1 MRTPSCTWVS
11 LTQPDDAQASDDF
24 CGRMEVT
31 TRENSRP
38 DTCRERVD
46 CCRIWSGSTTES
58 GGSPGLMG
66 RAGSF
71 AQVTVYW
78 RYRDLEK
85 VGKGEHKNEILGLD
99 KRQLESELMSD
110 GISFEGDFVQDQ
122 KSGQGA
128 EKWPDGTMYAG
139 EFYNDLKN
147 GKGLMVWPDGD
158 RYSHCLLQ
166 KRLVNIR

>member
-1 MRTPSCTWVS
+1 M
-11 LTQPDDAQASDDF
+11 A
-24 CGRMEVT
+24 
-31 TRENSRP
+31 
-38 DTCRERVD
+38 
-46 CCRIWSGSTTES
+46 
-58 GGSPGLMG
+58 
-66 RAGSF
+66 
-71 AQVTVYW
+71 
-78 RYRDLEK
+78 
-85 VGKGEHKNEILGLD
+85 
-99 KRQLESELMSD
+99 D

-158 RYSHCLLQ
+158 RYSHYLLQ